1 MMSPSKTTTT
11 FFIVALLLLF
21 TLSSASRPLPES
33 HEATTLNKTQHQVM
47 IEKEESCKGVG
58 EEECLMRRTL
68 AAHLDYIYTQKE
80 NKP

>member
-1 MMSPSKTTTT
+1 MSPSKPTT
-11 FFIVALLLLF
+11 FFIVALLLLLF

-33 HEATTLNKTQHQVM
+33 RDQATILNKTQHEVV
-47 IEKEESCKGVG
+47 EKEESCKGVG

>member
-1 MMSPSKTTTT
+1 MSPSKTTT

-33 HEATTLNKTQHQVM
+33 REATTLNKTQHEV